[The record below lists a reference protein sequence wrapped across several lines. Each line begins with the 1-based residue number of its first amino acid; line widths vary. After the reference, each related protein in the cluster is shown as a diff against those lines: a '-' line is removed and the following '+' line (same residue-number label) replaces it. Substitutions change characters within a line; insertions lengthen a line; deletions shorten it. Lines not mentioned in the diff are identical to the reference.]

1 VSGGP
6 FLAFPYNT
14 GRPPAAPGVIPALK
28 FVSTA
33 AILLSLATMP
43 AGLYLRY
50 GTPFRPV
57 EQGFLMA
64 LVVLNGGLLVL
75 GLVLSL
81 SVFLASTRSGQY
93 RFPSPFASTPTRW
106 DMIRA
111 AVLAVLAAWAILL
124 LLYFSSRPTAPSTAP
139 SATAAK
145 NQAQLKRLANAAIEY
160 IGKHDASPKTLKEA
174 LDESEEEPPGRGD
187 ADYTK
192 TGERSFTIRAPRSR
206 LEARYVDG
214 VLTIEPL

>member
-1 VSGGP
+1 
-6 FLAFPYNT
+6 
-14 GRPPAAPGVIPALK
+14 LK

-33 AILLSLATMP
+33 AIILALATMP

-124 LLYFSSRPTAPSTAP
+124 LLYFSSRPTAPAP
-139 SATAAK
+139 APTPAK
-145 NQAQLKRLANAAIEY
+145 NQAHLKRLASVAIAY
-160 IGKHDASPKTLKEA
+160 IDKHDASPKTLDEA

-192 TGERSFTIRAPRSR
+192 TGERSFTIRAHRSR